1 MGINQEIGEAY
12 LLFKVIIQ
20 KPEHKVRIRELA
32 IDTKFLDNYEEVIED
47 GKINPGTFSI
57 KTFLFSKN
65 YGFLRL
71 KDADERSLEKITQ
84 LALQDL

>member
-1 MGINQEIGEAY
+1 MGINQEVGEAY
-12 LLFKVIIQ
+12 LLFKIIIH
-20 KPEHKVRIRELA
+20 KPEHKVRIREMV
-32 IDTKFLDNYEEVIED
+32 IETNFLDSYEEVIED

-57 KTFLFSKN
+57 KTFLFSKK

-71 KDADERSLEKITQ
+71 KDADERSLEKITK